1 MARPTVQTA
10 NDELYASLIS
20 TAKDG
25 RGRAPRYRQHHL
37 LFMHDFIRQNVDQI
51 RTAIKQDSLPT
62 DSETDAEIG
71 AALAVVRRLYD
82 QIDFSKTL
90 RDEMRI
96 TRGEDNPDARIPYG
110 IVLLR
115 PTKHTLFFSIIAA
128 AATALAAGNVV
139 LVEVR
144 QKFCPLS

>member
-1 MARPTVQTA
+1 MVQIA

-20 TAKDG
+20 TAQDG

-37 LFMHDFIRQNVDQI
+37 LFMHDFLRKNVDQI
-51 RTAIKQDSLPT
+51 RTAIKQDALPT
-62 DSETDAEIG
+62 DSEIDAEI
-71 AALAVVRRLYD
+71 ALALAAVRGLYD
-82 QIDFSKTL
+82 QIGFKKSL

-96 TRGEDNPDARIPYG
+96 ARGEDNPDARIPYG

-115 PTKHTLFFSIIAA
+115 PTKHTRFFSIISA

-144 QKFCPLS
+144 EKFCPLS

>member
-1 MARPTVQTA
+1 MARPTVQIA
-10 NDELYASLIS
+10 DDQLCLSLLS
-20 TAKDG
+20 TAHEG

-37 LFMHDFIRQNVDQI
+37 LFMHDFLRKNVDQI
-51 RTAIKQDSLPT
+51 RTAIKQDAFTT
-62 DSETDAEIG
+62 DSEIDAEI
-71 AALAVVRRLYD
+71 ALALAAVRRLYE
-82 QIDFSKTL
+82 QIDFKKCL

-96 TRGEDNPDARIPYG
+96 ARGEDNLDARIPYG

-115 PTKHTLFFSIIAA
+115 PTKHTRFFSIISA

-144 QKFCPLS
+144 EKVYPIS

>member
-10 NDELYASLIS
+10 DHQLYVSLLS
-20 TAKDG
+20 TAHEG

-37 LFMHDFIRQNVDQI
+37 LFMHDFLRKNVDQI
-51 RTAIKQDSLPT
+51 RTAIKQDAFMTHS
-62 DSETDAEIG
+62 DVDAEI
-71 AALAVVRRLYD
+71 ALALTAVRGLYE
-82 QIDFSKTL
+82 QIDFKESL

-96 TRGEDNPDARIPYG
+96 ARGEDNQDARVPYG

-115 PTKHTLFFSIIAA
+115 PTKHTRFFSIISA

-144 QKFCPLS
+144 DNVCTIR

>member
-20 TAKDG
+20 TARDG

-37 LFMHDFIRQNVDQI
+37 LFMHDFLRRNVDQI
-51 RTAIKQDSLPT
+51 RTAIKQDDLPT
-62 DSETDAEIG
+62 DSEIDAEIALTL
-71 AALAVVRRLYD
+71 AAVRGLSD
-82 QIDFSKTL
+82 QIGFKKSL
-90 RDEMRI
+90 RNEMRI

-115 PTKHTLFFSIIAA
+115 PTKHTRFFSIISAT
-128 AATALAAGNVV
+128 ATALAAGNVV